1 MKEIKAADIIKTV
14 KELCLKAACDL
25 PGKVEESLYKAC
37 MNEVS
42 QFGRF
47 ALNTIMENIEYARK
61 LNLPICQ
68 DTGMV
73 IVFAEIGQD
82 VHIIEGNLN
91 IAINE
96 GVRQAYKDGY
106 LRKSI
111 VTDPIFKRKNS
122 QDNTPAVIHTEIV
135 PGGSLKIFILPK
147 GGGSEN
153 MGRLC
158 MLKPSDGIAGVRG
171 FVIESVLAAGGNACP
186 PTIVGVGIGGTMD
199 LAAVL
204 AKKALCREMGKSN
217 ENEEY
222 AELEKSLLEDIN
234 RTGVGPQGLGGR
246 NTALAVHIEYF
257 PTHITS
263 MPVAVSFNCH
273 AARSAWAVL

>member
-1 MKEIKAADIIKTV
+1 MKEIKAADITKTV

-25 PGKVEESLYKAC
+25 PGKVEESLYRAC

-82 VHIIEGNLN
+82 VHIVEGDLN
-91 IAINE
+91 NAINE

-111 VTDPIFKRKNS
+111 VTDPIFERKNS

>member
-25 PGKVEESLYKAC
+25 PGKVEQSLYKAC